1 MVTQYWGEQG
11 WRSGESTCLSP
22 CGLGLIPGLGII
34 FGLSLL
40 LVLILALRGVSP
52 ATQVFPSPQKPTSP
66 IY

>member
-1 MVTQYWGEQG
+1 MVIQYWGEQG
-11 WRSGESTCLSP
+11 WLSGESTRLPP

-40 LVLILALRGVSP
+40 LVLILALRGFSP
-52 ATQVFPSPQKPTSP
+52 ATQVFPSSQKPTSP